1 MKVLLVRLSSMGD
14 LVHTLYAVEDLKTY
28 RPDIELHWLCE
39 KAFTDIP
46 RLHPFVQR
54 VYEFSWRKYRK
65 NLFKINTWRTMFNQ
79 IKLLQKEKY
88 DQVIDSQGLLK
99 SALVAKLIK
108 APVHGFS
115 KSSAREK
122 WASTFYDHTHT
133 VLEADNVIWKNRQ
146 LFALAFGYREKIK
159 REKNSLNL
167 TIPPDTKLDFPVE
180 NAFHVAVYGTSGSYK
195 LWPIENWRVLL
206 KQRNRLDGK
215 MVYLTWGNEQEKT
228 AVELLAQGLD
238 FIKVCPKMTLL
249 QVALLL
255 SKSDSVVAV
264 DTGLLHLANALSI
277 PTLGIYPNSSAS
289 NTRLEN
295 RPWAKIVH
303 GVKSTSN
310 IALVGQK
317 WQESIEAGM
326 ALKGNT

>member
-1 MKVLLVRLSSMGD
+1 
-14 LVHTLYAVEDLKTY
+14 
-28 RPDIELHWLCE
+28 
-39 KAFTDIP
+39 
-46 RLHPFVQR
+46 
-54 VYEFSWRKYRK
+54 
-65 NLFKINTWRTMFNQ
+65 MFNQ

-180 NAFHVAVYGTSGSYK
+180 SAFHVAVYGTSGSYK

-317 WQESIEAGM
+317 WQESIEAGT

>member
-1 MKVLLVRLSSMGD
+1 MGD
-14 LVHTLYAVEDLKTY
+14 LVHTLYAVEDLKKY

-39 KAFTDIP
+39 KAFIDIP
-46 RLHPFVQR
+46 RLHPFVHQ

-65 NLFKINTWRTMFNQ
+65 NLFKINTWKGMLNQ
-79 IKLLQKEKY
+79 IKLLQKEQY

-99 SALVAKLIK
+99 SALIAKLIK

-115 KSSAREK
+115 KLSAREK
-122 WASTFYDHTHT
+122 WASIFYNHTHT

-180 NAFHVAVYGTSGSYK
+180 SAFHVAVYGTSGSYK

-228 AVELLAQGLD
+228 AVELLAQSLD
-238 FIKVCPKMTLL
+238 FIKVCPKMTLS

-303 GVKSTSN
+303 GIKSTSN

-317 WQESIEAGM
+317 WQESIEAGT